1 MTMTVQQHKRTSS
14 NSNSSIGSGN
24 NNGMNGIAGGGHHHN
39 HHHNHG
45 HNHHRKPQ
53 SKQDLW
59 KGSINKD
66 IGNNVIVQIVGMNS
80 SNHTVYARVDPNCL
94 SSSSSSDSSLA
105 AATNVPIGKVI
116 ETMVSEGWKSVA
128 KEILE
133 KHIHVETPDA
143 FPSALQLLQ
152 LGSVWILNETAYA
165 AGDNYHAQR
174 LKPSDETNTPDWKDM
189 TLRVHYVPD
198 RFFVAHEVDWT
209 RYCKGLLLDNGCTSA
224 TIGGVKAV
232 VPMMGLPDGKDG
244 VIVYEV
250 SRYMVTLC
258 MCAIHDMKCFIFTH
272 A

>member
-1 MTMTVQQHKRTSS
+1 
-14 NSNSSIGSGN
+14 
-24 NNGMNGIAGGGHHHN
+24 
-39 HHHNHG
+39 
-45 HNHHRKPQ
+45 
-53 SKQDLW
+53 
-59 KGSINKD
+59 
-66 IGNNVIVQIVGMNS
+66 
-80 SNHTVYARVDPNCL
+80 
-94 SSSSSSDSSLA
+94 
-105 AATNVPIGKVI
+105 
-116 ETMVSEGWKSVA
+116 MVSEGWKSVA

-143 FPSALQLLQ
+143 FPSASQLLQ

-250 SRYMVTLC
+250 RLWYMILC
-258 MCAIHDMKCFIFTH
+258 MCSYM
-272 A
+272 